1 MVVTHRMCS
10 AVVLCLNTKQ
20 LFNMHVLVCHSMMQD
35 NIMIQY
41 SILQKVAVY
50 YLFSCD
56 RKQKFGR
63 LIFRTEYC
71 TGSTSDEFNSM
82 NLLCYSFGGR
92 V

>member
-1 MVVTHRMCS
+1 
-10 AVVLCLNTKQ
+10 
-20 LFNMHVLVCHSMMQD
+20 MMQD

-41 SILQKVAVY
+41 STVQYCILQKVAVY

-56 RKQKFGR
+56 KKQEFGR
-63 LIFRTEYC
+63 LIFRTEYG
-71 TGSTSDEFNSM
+71 TGSTSDEFNST